1 MSYGPQPGY
10 YPPPYGQY
18 PPPRPSTAFAY
29 VSAGLFLICGL
40 LALLTAIVGWSGS
53 SANPDLMA
61 AVVGIAFT
69 EDITGNIDFGIS
81 MGMTVAC
88 TTLTFALLLLA
99 RLDFVR
105 WILGFVGAL
114 VTVYFVYAMIWLV
127 SNDAGEVI
135 AMPLVSFLLWTAATV
150 VVLIPQ
156 TGRAMRGYQRK
167 LTYPQ
172 QYQQPYPQQQYPQQY
187 QRPPGY

>member
-1 MSYGPQPGY
+1 VSYGPQPGY

-69 EDITGNIDFGIS
+69 EDVTGNIDFGIS

-88 TTLTFALLLLA
+88 TTITFALLLFA

-127 SNDAGEVI
+127 SNDAGEVV

-156 TGRAMRGYQRK
+156 TGRAMRGYQRR
-167 LTYPQ
+167 LGYPQ
-172 QYQQPYPQQQYPQQY
+172 HHQQPYPQQQY